1 MGTTERLAESGIEQ
15 SVGSVGDSFAN
26 ALAESIIGLYKT
38 EVIRPRS
45 RSGVPSPTRAH
56 GIGRE
61 TQPKRSPENPARF
74 ITPLGNTASIADSQI
89 GGRMVVTLHS
99 LADVTLDT
107 AWQVGF
113 ENAGVALSDRVKAR
127 IGECRDAF
135 ERLLASDSAGFVYGS
150 TAAPGARA
158 KTPLSAE
165 SQRAFASSQNLW
177 APKNFGGGNRW
188 VPEHAVRLVL
198 LARVAGYIEGHGRV
212 SVGTAEWVA
221 GLLSEPAPAMPLDTA
236 TGPGEVMPLSWLYPK
251 LADVELAAGEVMSLY
266 NGSPCATGFVT
277 DAALTSARRLR
288 LTERVFALAIE
299 AVGAPLDAYDTALQ
313 DITADPDHRNVL
325 RQLNECLDGVPKSGR
340 LPHQA
345 PVSWRIVPNVLATV
359 TRTVRMAQETAEQS
373 LQSIAHNP
381 VYLPPEPAYP
391 NGRAISTGGFHN
403 HQASRAIDMLNVAG
417 ADICA
422 LATKQTCRLLDG
434 APFGF
439 PKLLVPA
446 DSGVIGTEFLAWS
459 QTSHAERARQAAVP
473 AVLSIGLE
481 DPGGGQSDVAAPV
494 FLAYE
499 RHLDVADAID
509 ASLATLSIAIIQA
522 FRISQRLPPP
532 KLRELHEALDTIVPP
547 FEQDWIS
554 DLGATLRRLKTSYSE
569 AMIGRGDMATLT

>member
-1 MGTTERLAESGIEQ
+1 
-15 SVGSVGDSFAN
+15 
-26 ALAESIIGLYKT
+26 
-38 EVIRPRS
+38 
-45 RSGVPSPTRAH
+45 
-56 GIGRE
+56 
-61 TQPKRSPENPARF
+61 
-74 ITPLGNTASIADSQI
+74 
-89 GGRMVVTLHS
+89 MVVTLHS
-99 LADVTLDT
+99 LTDVTLDT

-113 ENAGVALSDRVKAR
+113 ENSSIALSDGVTAR
-127 IGECRDAF
+127 IGECREAF
-135 ERLLASDSAGFVYGS
+135 ERLLASDGAGFVYGS

-165 SQRAFASSQNLW
+165 SQRALASSQNLW

-198 LARVAGYIEGHGRV
+198 LARVAGYIEGHGRI

-251 LADVELAAGEVMSLY
+251 LADVELAAGEIMSLY

-288 LTERVFALAIE
+288 LMERVFALAVE
-299 AVGAPLDAYDTALQ
+299 AVAAPLDAYDTALQ

-325 RQLNECLDGVPKSGR
+325 RQLNEYLDGVPKSGR

-345 PVSWRIVPNVLATV
+345 PVSWRIVPTVLAMV

-391 NGRAISTGGFHN
+391 NGRAISPGGFHN
-403 HQASRAIDMLNVAG
+403 HQASRAIDMLNAAG

-434 APFGF
+434 APFGL

-459 QTSHAERARQAAVP
+459 QTSHAERSRQAAVP

-499 RHLDVADAID
+499 RHLDIADAVD

-522 FRISQRLPPP
+522 FRLSQRLPPP
-532 KLRELHEALDTIVPP
+532 NLREFHEALATIVPP
-547 FEQDWIS
+547 FEQDRVS
-554 DLGATLRRLKTSYSE
+554 DLGATLRRLKASYSE
-569 AMIGRGDMATLT
+569 AMIGRGDMAALI